1 MGFDPRQLSSASPAF
16 HLGLARSQ
24 ASLIRMY
31 SWLRPLL
38 FRMDPERAHRL
49 TLLAL
54 GAAGNFAPARW
65 IMAALYG
72 GPEHPVKVFGINF
85 KNPIGLAAGYDKD
98 GIAVRG
104 LAALG
109 FGHIEVG
116 TVTPL
121 RQAGNPKPRLFR
133 LVEDEAII
141 NRLGFPSRGSA
152 FVARRL
158 SPGPAGNWIADMVGL
173 SSRNPTVNNR
183 YSLRL
188 TSGAIIGVN
197 LGRNSNTPNEQAVL
211 DYLDLLQNFAPHA
224 DYLTINVSSP
234 NTVGLRDLQGRA
246 ALEALLTQLHAQR
259 RFEQERIKRRLPL
272 LVKLA
277 PDLTEAELVDALDVI
292 LTTHMDGVIISN
304 TTLAR
309 DGVRSEQRL
318 ESGGLSG
325 APLRQQ
331 SESLLKLAVQHVGG
345 EIPVI
350 SSGGVLTPDDAR
362 RRLDLGAALVQV
374 YTGLVYRGPGLVKQ
388 MLKSLPAY
396 TS

>member
-1 MGFDPRQLSSASPAF
+1 
-16 HLGLARSQ
+16 
-24 ASLIRMY
+24 MY

-38 FRMDPERAHRL
+38 FRMDPENAHRL

-54 GAAGNFAPARW
+54 GTAGNFTPARW
-65 IMAALYG
+65 IMYALCD
-72 GPEHPVKVFGINF
+72 GPQHPVKVFGLNF

-98 GIAVRG
+98 GLAVRG

-109 FGHIEVG
+109 FGHVEVG

-121 RQAGNPKPRLFR
+121 PQAGNPRPRLFR

-141 NRLGFPSRGSA
+141 NRMGFPSRGSA
-152 FVARRL
+152 YVARHL
-158 SPGPAGNWIADMVGL
+158 SPGPVGNWLTDVVGL
-173 SSRNPTVNNR
+173 SNRNPAINNPH
-183 YSLRL
+183 SLRR
-188 TSGAIIGVN
+188 TSGVVVGVN
-197 LGRNSNTPNEQAVL
+197 LGKNRNTPSEQAVL

-234 NTVGLRDLQGRA
+234 NTAGLRDLQDRA

-259 RFEQERIKRRLPL
+259 RFEQDRIKRRLSL

-277 PDLTEAELVDALDVI
+277 PDLTEAELDDALDVI
-292 LTTHMDGVIISN
+292 LSTHMDGVIISN

-309 DGVRSEQRL
+309 DGVRSEQRV

-325 APLRQQ
+325 VPLRQR
-331 SESLLKLAVQHVGG
+331 SEALLKLAVQRVAS
-345 EIPVI
+345 EIPVV
-350 SSGGVLTPDDAR
+350 SCGGILTPGDAR

-374 YTGLVYRGPGLVKQ
+374 YTGLVYRGPGFVKQ
-388 MLKSLPAY
+388 ILKALPAR